1 MNLVTIESLLT
12 KPVCMMTG
20 EELSLLLQHSGDVG
34 RSNGHHL
41 EITDNG
47 TARVSAEETPEYKKR
62 YVYGVQGIA
71 ETFGCSIPT
80 ANRIKASGVID
91 DAITQ
96 VGRKIIVD
104 PELALKLAKEAK
116 AQGIDLTKGACAVGA
131 KKK

>member
-1 MNLVTIESLLT
+1 MLDYHEVQVRCSTIESSKKQTRRMNLITLEQLLA

-20 EELSLLLQHSGDVG
+20 EELSLLLQNIG
-34 RSNGHHL
+34 
-41 EITDNG
+41 
-47 TARVSAEETPEYKKR
+47 AAKASAEVAPECKKR

-96 VGRKIIVD
+96 VGRKIVVD
-104 PELALKLAKEAK
+104 PELAIQLVKEAK
-116 AQGIDLTKGACAVGA
+116 AKGKDVTK
-131 KKK
+131 

>member
-1 MNLVTIESLLT
+1 MNVITLEQLLA

-20 EELSLLLQHSGDVG
+20 EELTLLLQ
-34 RSNGHHL
+34 N
-41 EITDNG
+41 IG
-47 TARVSAEETPEYKKR
+47 TAKVSAEVTPEYKKR

-96 VGRKIIVD
+96 VGRKIVVD
-104 PELALKLAKEAK
+104 PELALRLAKDAK
-116 AQGIDLTKGACAVGA
+116 ENGVDITKADTSCDSR
-131 KKK
+131 KK

>member
-1 MNLVTIESLLT
+1 MNLITLEQLLA

-20 EELSLLLQHSGDVG
+20 ENSAYGRLPEQELSLLLQ
-34 RSNGHHL
+34 N
-41 EITDNG
+41 IG
-47 TARVSAEETPEYKKR
+47 TAKVSAEVTSEYKKR

-96 VGRKIIVD
+96 VGRKIVVD
-104 PELALKLAKEAK
+104 PELAIQLVKEAK
-116 AQGIDLTKGACAVGA
+116 AKGKDVTK
-131 KKK
+131 